1 MNFSLTFNIDF
12 YTNKK
17 CLKGVLGMLAKWKSF
32 MCTFYVLI
40 SLIVLQNLLV
50 HQTVVCYLIKRNK
63 SYSFVFFGKQMLRHF
78 TTFGLSTQKYRQ
90 NKIANNGSNNK

>member
-12 YTNKK
+12 YTNKN

-32 MCTFYVLI
+32 MCTLHVLV

-50 HQTVVCYLIKRNK
+50 HQTMVCYLIKETKVILLFSLENK
-63 SYSFVFFGKQMLRHF
+63 C
-78 TTFGLSTQKYRQ
+78 
-90 NKIANNGSNNK
+90 